1 MVERNGNLENKVKC
15 LICYFAPKFL
25 TDHVFLSGFCSGLA
39 DDIYRRYLPPVFT
52 DKYRHGQYSQKWR
65 LPAFTGIYKY
75 FIDFSSNYIVDSP
88 SYSLY
93 YTWTP

>member
-1 MVERNGNLENKVKC
+1 MAHAKNIGEPFMAHAKDLYNIPC
-15 LICYFAPKFL
+15 
-25 TDHVFLSGFCSGLA
+25 
-39 DDIYRRYLPPVFT
+39 
-52 DKYRHGQYSQKWR
+52 RHGQYSQKWR

-75 FIDFSSNYIVDSP
+75 FIDFSLNYIVDSP